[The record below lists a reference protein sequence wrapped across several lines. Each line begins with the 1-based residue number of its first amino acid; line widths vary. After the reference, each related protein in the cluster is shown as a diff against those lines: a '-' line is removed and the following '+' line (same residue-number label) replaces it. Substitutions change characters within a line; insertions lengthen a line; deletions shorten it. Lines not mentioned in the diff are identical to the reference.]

1 MPRFPVD
8 AKSIVDNKAVIT
20 GTDHRH
26 IIKALRLKAGDAITL
41 FDSDSTEY

>member
-20 GTDHRH
+20 GPDHRH